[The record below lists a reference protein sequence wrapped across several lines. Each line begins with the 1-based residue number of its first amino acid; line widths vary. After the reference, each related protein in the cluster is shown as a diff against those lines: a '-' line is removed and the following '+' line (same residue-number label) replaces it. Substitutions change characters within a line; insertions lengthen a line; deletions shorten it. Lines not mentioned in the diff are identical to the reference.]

1 MEEEKITDLFSNFQP
16 ELSSSFGFMTK
27 LKRTME
33 AVEIVKQ
40 HNSTLRKRNRVA
52 VAVAAV
58 SGFLMGV
65 VLTLLL
71 PLIRE
76 CFSTLDMP
84 LLQFSGFAVDYIILW
99 WMVVAAACVLTAINA
114 YEIAMA
120 KLPKSV

>member
-27 LKRTME
+27 LKRNME

-65 VLTLLL
+65 ALTLLL
-71 PLIRE
+71 PVIRE

-84 LLQFSGFAVDYIILW
+84 LLQFSGFAVDYTILW

-114 YEIAMA
+114 YEIVIA
-120 KLPKSV
+120 KFAGNT

>member
-27 LKRTME
+27 LKRNME

-58 SGFLMGV
+58 SGFFMGV

-71 PLIRE
+71 PVIRE

-84 LLQFSGFAVDYIILW
+84 LLQFSVFAVDYTILW

>member
-16 ELSSSFGFMTK
+16 ELSSSFEFMTK
-27 LKRTME
+27 LKRNME

-65 VLTLLL
+65 ALTLLL

>member
-27 LKRTME
+27 LKRNME

-65 VLTLLL
+65 ALTLLL

>member
-27 LKRTME
+27 LKRNME

-65 VLTLLL
+65 ALTLLL
-71 PLIRE
+71 PVIRE

-84 LLQFSGFAVDYIILW
+84 LLQFSGFAVDYTILW

>member
-16 ELSSSFGFMTK
+16 ELSSSFGFMAK
-27 LKRTME
+27 LKRNME

-65 VLTLLL
+65 ALTLLV

-84 LLQFSGFAVDYIILW
+84 LLQFSGFAVDYLILW